1 MENKLRLSLFLKM
14 FIGFAI
20 SFAIAEL
27 FQLDYS
33 YTAGVITILSLWYS
47 KETVFKTALTRF
59 IASLIGLGLSAL
71 IFYIWGYSLYTL
83 FAVVFVVLLA
93 LYLLKLEFGA
103 TIALVLIGQQWA
115 GQTSFYALNALYV
128 LLIGTIPALLLN
140 LYVLP
145 YASFLDK
152 QKDKVDKEIK
162 TIFQKLSAN
171 EVYDFK
177 IADDLL
183 KTLRHDIKVAEE
195 NYVQA
200 NVKGKINYLTMR
212 EGQILTLKN
221 ISTLLLKTSPSIYKE
236 KLLAYLALFI
246 NQIGEENYAAS
257 LKEKLDVLLEEYRLL
272 PLPSDR
278 KVFEERA
285 LLFNVIHEID
295 HFLNL
300 KLEYH
305 AQMN

>member
-152 QKDKVDKEIK
+152 QKDKVDQEIK